1 MKFELPISGTYA
13 RSRRAE
19 RTMTKHVDR
28 EAQMPLLAEQN
39 ALPASPRRLPSR
51 MPTYRAR
58 LPE

>member
-1 MKFELPISGTYA
+1 MKFELHISGTYA

-28 EAQMPLLAEQN
+28 EAQMPLLAEKK
-39 ALPASPRRLPSR
+39 ALPASLRRLSSC